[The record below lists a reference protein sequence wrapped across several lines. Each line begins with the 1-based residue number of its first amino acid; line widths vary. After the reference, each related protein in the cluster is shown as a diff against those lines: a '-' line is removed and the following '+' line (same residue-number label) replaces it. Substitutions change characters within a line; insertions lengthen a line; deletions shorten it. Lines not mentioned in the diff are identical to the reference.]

1 MKQPKWLSLS
11 GHEKNGRFTLI
22 ELLVS
27 KTCQICVY
35 ILRKIASCL
44 DTCRCNS
51 SKFGIAGFANAKTAI
66 HQKFLARMDGV
77 RGRKGEPFFKK
88 GSLPSPAPFTLI
100 ELLVVI
106 AIIAILAAM
115 LLPALQQARARGVTM
130 KCISMRKQVGTWT
143 SFYADA
149 NNGFLMP
156 WRWFDPKNGQ
166 DRIYWFYALY
176 YAKITDWGRLDRYY
190 GCPAAQP
197 AGKYRTAS
205 GTLSIN
211 RRLTGMN
218 EKTGAPELLY
228 KIHKIASPSKKYL
241 ITDAIGGQ
249 YGFNETAYISK
260 KISPKGEDTNGFYPW
275 HDSNKSGTMLYAD
288 FHVNMVR
295 MHNLDIPHERNRIL
309 GNYK

>member
-1 MKQPKWLSLS
+1 MKQPKWLFLS
-11 GHEKNGRFTLI
+11 GHEKNGR
-22 ELLVS
+22 
-27 KTCQICVY
+27 
-35 ILRKIASCL
+35 
-44 DTCRCNS
+44 
-51 SKFGIAGFANAKTAI
+51 
-66 HQKFLARMDGV
+66 
-77 RGRKGEPFFKK
+77 
-88 GSLPSPAPFTLI
+88 FTLI

-205 GTLSIN
+205 G
-211 RRLTGMN
+211 
-218 EKTGAPELLY
+218 
-228 KIHKIASPSKKYL
+228 
-241 ITDAIGGQ
+241 
-249 YGFNETAYISK
+249 
-260 KISPKGEDTNGFYPW
+260 
-275 HDSNKSGTMLYAD
+275 
-288 FHVNMVR
+288 
-295 MHNLDIPHERNRIL
+295 
-309 GNYK
+309 